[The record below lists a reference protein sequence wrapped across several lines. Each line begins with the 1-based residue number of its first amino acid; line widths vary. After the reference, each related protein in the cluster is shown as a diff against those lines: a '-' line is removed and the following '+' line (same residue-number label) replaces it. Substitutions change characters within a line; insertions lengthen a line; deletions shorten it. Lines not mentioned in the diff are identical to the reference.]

1 MYAERVPPHD
11 LEAEEAV
18 LGSLVIDGEAILK
31 ISPFL
36 RSDDFYRDRNR
47 WCYEACLELFR
58 RAEAIDQATIGHELA
73 RLNRLDEVGG
83 HAFLSQVAAVVP
95 TSVNVEHYARIV
107 QRTSVMR
114 QVISAAGEIAALGY
128 EDDPDVEGTLSRA
141 EDVLFRVRTGRSSR
155 DFIHIREILDKF
167 LEETARTVRMGTL
180 ERGVLRPLPPASQWT
195 WTRLLG
201 GLHRSDLIIV
211 AGRPAMGKSSLAMSI
226 VRSAAGLGATA
237 AVFSLEMSRD
247 QLVLRL
253 LAGETGVDSHLLRL
267 GHVLR
272 GRTSAAL
279 SMLWA
284 PSPTC
289 PVYIDDNPLSTV
301 VDVRSKSR
309 RLHLERGLGH
319 DRRGL
324 PPAHRRARTV
334 AAHNRVQEIGE
345 ITRSLKALARDL
357 NVPVVA
363 VSQLSRA
370 VEMRQSHRPQLSDLR
385 ESGSIEQD
393 ADVVMFIYRDDKYIT
408 EEEWDQR
415 LPGPPVSRGTSPR
428 SWWPSTATARPG
440 TVRLHFRD
448 KLAQFAD
455 RLTDPRAVRGCL
467 VSAFA
472 GFPDRSSYVPV
483 PAAVFS
489 QLAGGG
495 PRPGGAPMPPSG
507 ALPAPPTARA
517 HSLPHSQ
524 RARERRYAAACRSG
538 TGARPS

>member
-36 RSDDFYRDRNR
+36 RSEDFYRDRNR
-47 WCYEACLELFR
+47 WCYEACLELFQ

-95 TSVNVEHYARIV
+95 TSVHVEHYARIV

-128 EDDPDVEGTLSRA
+128 EDDPDVEATLSRA

-167 LEETARTVRMGTL
+167 LEERPTVGGAL
-180 ERGVLRPLPPASQWT
+180 ERGVAPITSGFSVVDQ
-195 WTRLLG
+195 LLG
-201 GLHRSDLIIV
+201 GLHRSDLIVV

-226 VRSAAGLGATA
+226 VRSAAGFGATA

-253 LAGETGVDSHLLRL
+253 LAGETGVDSHFLRM
-267 GHVLR
+267 GMYSEANERRVVDAV
-272 GRTSAAL
+272 GAL
-279 SMLWA
+279 SDL
-284 PSPTC
+284 

-309 RLHLERGLGH
+309 RLHLERGLDMIVVDYLQLIEAANG
-319 DRRGL
+319 RGQ
-324 PPAHRRARTV
+324 
-334 AAHNRVQEIGE
+334 NRVQEIGE

-393 ADVVMFIYRDDKYIT
+393 ADVVMFIYRDDKYIS

-415 LPGPPVSRGTSPR
+415 YPDRPYPRNIAEIMVAKHRHGPT
-428 SWWPSTATARPG
+428 G
-440 TVRLHFRD
+440 TVRLYFRD

-455 RLTDPRAVRGCL
+455 LPVGE
-467 VSAFA
+467 
-472 GFPDRSSYVPV
+472 GVP
-483 PAAVFS
+483 
-489 QLAGGG
+489 
-495 PRPGGAPMPPSG
+495 
-507 ALPAPPTARA
+507 
-517 HSLPHSQ
+517 
-524 RARERRYAAACRSG
+524 
-538 TGARPS
+538 

>member
-1 MYAERVPPHD
+1 MYTERVPPHD

-36 RSDDFYRDRNR
+36 RSEDFYRDRNR

-95 TSVNVEHYARIV
+95 TSVHVEHYARIV

-128 EDDPDVEGTLSRA
+128 EDDPDVEATLSRA

-167 LEETARTVRMGTL
+167 LEESSAVGGAL
-180 ERGVLRPLPPASQWT
+180 ERGVAPIPSGFTVVDQI
-195 WTRLLG
+195 LG
-201 GLHRSDLIIV
+201 GLHRSDLIVV

-226 VRSAAGLGATA
+226 VRSAAGFGATA

-253 LAGETGVDSHLLRL
+253 LSGETGVDSHLLRL
-267 GHVLR
+267 GMYSEANERRVVDAV
-272 GRTSAAL
+272 GAL
-279 SMLWA
+279 SDL
-284 PSPTC
+284 

-309 RLHLERGLGH
+309 RLHMERGLDMIVVDYLQLIESANG
-319 DRRGL
+319 RGQ
-324 PPAHRRARTV
+324 
-334 AAHNRVQEIGE
+334 NRVQEIGE
-345 ITRSLKALARDL
+345 ITRSLKTLARDL

-393 ADVVMFIYRDDKYIT
+393 ADVVMFIYRDDKYIS

-415 LPGPPVSRGTSPR
+415 YPDRPYPKNIAEIMVAKHRHGPT
-428 SWWPSTATARPG
+428 G
-440 TVRLHFRD
+440 TVRLYVRD

-455 RLTDPRAVRGCL
+455 LPVGE
-467 VSAFA
+467 
-472 GFPDRSSYVPV
+472 GVP
-483 PAAVFS
+483 
-489 QLAGGG
+489 
-495 PRPGGAPMPPSG
+495 
-507 ALPAPPTARA
+507 
-517 HSLPHSQ
+517 
-524 RARERRYAAACRSG
+524 
-538 TGARPS
+538 

>member
-36 RSDDFYRDRNR
+36 RSEDFYRDRNR

-95 TSVNVEHYARIV
+95 TSVHVEHYARIV

-128 EDDPDVEGTLSRA
+128 EDDPDVEATLSRA

-167 LEETARTVRMGTL
+167 LEESSAVGGAL
-180 ERGVLRPLPPASQWT
+180 ERGVAPIPSGFTVVDQI
-195 WTRLLG
+195 LG
-201 GLHRSDLIIV
+201 GLHRSDLIVV

-226 VRSAAGLGATA
+226 VRSAAGFGATA

-267 GHVLR
+267 GMYSEANERRVVDAV
-272 GRTSAAL
+272 GAL
-279 SMLWA
+279 SDL
-284 PSPTC
+284 

-309 RLHLERGLGH
+309 RLHMERGLDMIVVDYLQLIESANG
-319 DRRGL
+319 RNQ
-324 PPAHRRARTV
+324 
-334 AAHNRVQEIGE
+334 NRVQEIGE

-393 ADVVMFIYRDDKYIT
+393 ADVVMFIYRDDKYIS

-415 LPGPPVSRGTSPR
+415 HPDRPYPRNIAEIMVAKHRHGPT
-428 SWWPSTATARPG
+428 G
-440 TVRLHFRD
+440 TVHLYFRD

-455 RLTDPRAVRGCL
+455 LPVGE
-467 VSAFA
+467 
-472 GFPDRSSYVPV
+472 GVP
-483 PAAVFS
+483 
-489 QLAGGG
+489 
-495 PRPGGAPMPPSG
+495 
-507 ALPAPPTARA
+507 
-517 HSLPHSQ
+517 
-524 RARERRYAAACRSG
+524 
-538 TGARPS
+538 

>member
-1 MYAERVPPHD
+1 MYAERIPPHD

-36 RSDDFYRDRNR
+36 RSEDFYRDRNR
-47 WCYEACLELFR
+47 WCYQACLDLFHR
-58 RAEAIDQATIGHELA
+58 SEAIDQATIGHELA
-73 RLNRLDEVGG
+73 RLNRLEDVGG

-128 EDDPDVEGTLSRA
+128 EDDPDVEATLSRA

-155 DFIHIREILDKF
+155 DFVHIREVLDKY
-167 LEETARTVRMGTL
+167 LEDTAAATMGTL
-180 ERGVLRPLPPASQWT
+180 DRGVAPINSGFVDIDG
-195 WTRLLG
+195 LLG
-201 GLHRSDLIIV
+201 GLHRSDLVVV

-226 VRSAAGLGATA
+226 VRNAAGLGATA

-267 GHVLR
+267 GHYSEANERRVVDAV
-272 GRTSAAL
+272 GAL
-279 SMLWA
+279 SEL
-284 PSPTC
+284 
-289 PVYIDDNPLSTV
+289 PVYIDDNPLATV

-309 RLHLERGLGH
+309 RLHMERGLDMIVVDYLQLIEGANG
-319 DRRGL
+319 RSQ
-324 PPAHRRARTV
+324 
-334 AAHNRVQEIGE
+334 NRVQEIGD

-393 ADVVMFIYRDDKYIT
+393 ADVVMFIYRDDKYIS
-408 EEEWDQR
+408 EEEWEERHRDR
-415 LPGPPVSRGTSPR
+415 PLPYPKNIAEIMVAKHRHGPT
-428 SWWPSTATARPG
+428 G
-440 TVRLHFRD
+440 TVRLSFRD
-448 KLAQFAD
+448 KLAQFANM
-455 RLTDPRAVRGCL
+455 
-467 VSAFA
+467 
-472 GFPDRSSYVPV
+472 PV
-483 PAAVFS
+483 GDGVA
-489 QLAGGG
+489 
-495 PRPGGAPMPPSG
+495 
-507 ALPAPPTARA
+507 
-517 HSLPHSQ
+517 
-524 RARERRYAAACRSG
+524 
-538 TGARPS
+538 

>member
-1 MYAERVPPHD
+1 MYAERIPPHD

-36 RSDDFYRDRNR
+36 RTEDFYRDRNR
-47 WCYEACLELFR
+47 WCYQACLELFR

-73 RLNRLDEVGG
+73 RLNRLEEVGG

-95 TSVNVEHYARIV
+95 TSVHVEHYARIV

-128 EDDPDVEGTLSRA
+128 EDDPDYEATLSRA

-155 DFIHIREILDKF
+155 DFIHIREVLDKF
-167 LEETARTVRMGTL
+167 LEESAAVGGPL
-180 ERGVLRPLPPASQWT
+180 ERGVAPITSGFAVVDQ
-195 WTRLLG
+195 LLG
-201 GLHRSDLIIV
+201 GLHRSDLVVV
-211 AGRPAMGKSSLAMSI
+211 AGRPAMGKSSLVLNT
-226 VRSAAGLGATA
+226 VRSAASFGATA

-247 QLVLRL
+247 QMVLRL
-253 LAGETGVDSHLLRL
+253 LAGEAEVDSHRLRL
-267 GHVLR
+267 GLYTDAEERRIVDAVGVL
-272 GRTSAAL
+272 SDL
-279 SMLWA
+279 
-284 PSPTC
+284 

-309 RLHLERGLGH
+309 RLHLERGLDMIVVDYLQLIEGGNG
-319 DRRGL
+319 RSN
-324 PPAHRRARTV
+324 
-334 AAHNRVQEIGE
+334 NRVQEIGE

-393 ADVVMFIYRDDKYIT
+393 ADVVMFIYRDDVYFS
-408 EEEWDQR
+408 EEDWDQR
-415 LPGPPVSRGTSPR
+415 HPDRPYPKNIAEIIVSKHRHGPT
-428 SWWPSTATARPG
+428 G

-448 KLAQFAD
+448 KLAQFVD
-455 RLTDPRAVRGCL
+455 L
-467 VSAFA
+467 
-472 GFPDRSSYVPV
+472 PV
-483 PAAVFS
+483 AEGVA
-489 QLAGGG
+489 
-495 PRPGGAPMPPSG
+495 
-507 ALPAPPTARA
+507 
-517 HSLPHSQ
+517 
-524 RARERRYAAACRSG
+524 
-538 TGARPS
+538 

>member
-1 MYAERVPPHD
+1 MYVERVPPHD

-36 RSDDFYRDRNR
+36 RSEDFYRDRNR

-58 RAEAIDQATIGHELA
+58 RSEAIDQATIGHELA
-73 RLNRLDEVGG
+73 RLNRLEEVGG

-95 TSVNVEHYARIV
+95 TSVNIEHYARIV

-128 EDDPDVEGTLSRA
+128 EDDPDVEATLSRA

-167 LEETARTVRMGTL
+167 LEESATVGGAL
-180 ERGVLRPLPPASQWT
+180 ERGVAPITSGFSVMDQ
-195 WTRLLG
+195 LLG

-267 GHVLR
+267 GMYSEANERRVVEAV
-272 GRTSAAL
+272 GAL
-279 SMLWA
+279 SDL
-284 PSPTC
+284 

-309 RLHLERGLGH
+309 RLHLERGLDMIVVDYLQLIESANG
-319 DRRGL
+319 RSY
-324 PPAHRRARTV
+324 
-334 AAHNRVQEIGE
+334 NRVQEIGE
-345 ITRSLKALARDL
+345 VTRSLKALARDL

-393 ADVVMFIYRDDKYIT
+393 ADVVMFIYRDDKYIS
-408 EEEWDQR
+408 EEEWGQR
-415 LPGPPVSRGTSPR
+415 YPDRPYPRNIAEIMVAKHRHGPT
-428 SWWPSTATARPG
+428 G
-440 TVRLHFRD
+440 TVHLYFRD
-448 KLAQFAD
+448 KLAQF
-455 RLTDPRAVRGCL
+455 TDL
-467 VSAFA
+467 
-472 GFPDRSSYVPV
+472 PV
-483 PAAVFS
+483 GEGVA
-489 QLAGGG
+489 
-495 PRPGGAPMPPSG
+495 
-507 ALPAPPTARA
+507 
-517 HSLPHSQ
+517 
-524 RARERRYAAACRSG
+524 
-538 TGARPS
+538 

>member
-1 MYAERVPPHD
+1 MYAERIPPHD

-36 RSDDFYRDRNR
+36 RSEDFYRDRNR
-47 WCYEACLELFR
+47 WCYQACLELFR

-73 RLNRLDEVGG
+73 RLNRLEEVGG

-128 EDDPDVEGTLSRA
+128 EDDPDVEATLSRA

-167 LEETARTVRMGTL
+167 LEESAAVGGPL
-180 ERGVLRPLPPASQWT
+180 ERGVAPIPSGFQDVD
-195 WTRLLG
+195 RLLG
-201 GLHRSDLIIV
+201 GLHRSDLVVV
-211 AGRPAMGKSSLAMSI
+211 AGRPAMGKSSLVLSM
-226 VRSAAGLGATA
+226 VRSAARFGHTA

-253 LAGETGVDSHLLRL
+253 VAAEADVDSHRLRL
-267 GHVLR
+267 RLHSDAEERRIVDAVG
-272 GRTSAAL
+272 AL
-279 SMLWA
+279 SDL
-284 PSPTC
+284 
-289 PVYIDDNPLSTV
+289 PVYIDDNPLSSV

-309 RLHLERGLGH
+309 RLHLQLPQGLDMIVVDYIQLIEGANG
-319 DRRGL
+319 RSQ
-324 PPAHRRARTV
+324 
-334 AAHNRVQEIGE
+334 NRVQEIGD

-370 VEMRQSHRPQLSDLR
+370 VENRPSHRPMLSDLR

-408 EEEWDQR
+408 EEEWAGRHPDR
-415 LPGPPVSRGTSPR
+415 PYPKNIAEVIVAKHRHGPTD
-428 SWWPSTATARPG
+428 

-448 KLAQFAD
+448 SQAQFVD
-455 RLTDPRAVRGCL
+455 
-467 VSAFA
+467 
-472 GFPDRSSYVPV
+472 
-483 PAAVFS
+483 
-489 QLAGGG
+489 LA
-495 PRPGGAPMPPSG
+495 
-507 ALPAPPTARA
+507 T
-517 HSLPHSQ
+517 
-524 RARERRYAAACRSG
+524 REGVA
-538 TGARPS
+538 

>member
-1 MYAERVPPHD
+1 MYVERVPPHD

-36 RSDDFYRDRNR
+36 RSEDFYRDRNR

-95 TSVNVEHYARIV
+95 TSVNVEHYAHIV

-128 EDDPDVEGTLSRA
+128 EDDPDVEATLSRA

-167 LEETARTVRMGTL
+167 LEESATVGGAL
-180 ERGVLRPLPPASQWT
+180 ERGVAPITSGFSVMDQ
-195 WTRLLG
+195 LLG

-267 GHVLR
+267 GMYSEANERRVVEAV
-272 GRTSAAL
+272 GAL
-279 SMLWA
+279 SDL
-284 PSPTC
+284 

-309 RLHLERGLGH
+309 RLHLERGLDMIVVDYLQLIESANG
-319 DRRGL
+319 RSY
-324 PPAHRRARTV
+324 
-334 AAHNRVQEIGE
+334 NRVQEIGE
-345 ITRSLKALARDL
+345 VTRSLKALARDL

-393 ADVVMFIYRDDKYIT
+393 ADVVMFIYRDDKYIS
-408 EEEWDQR
+408 EEEWAQR
-415 LPGPPVSRGTSPR
+415 YPDRPYPRNIAEIMVAKHRHGPT
-428 SWWPSTATARPG
+428 G
-440 TVRLHFRD
+440 TVHLYFRD
-448 KLAQFAD
+448 KLAQF
-455 RLTDPRAVRGCL
+455 TDL
-467 VSAFA
+467 
-472 GFPDRSSYVPV
+472 PV
-483 PAAVFS
+483 GEGVA
-489 QLAGGG
+489 
-495 PRPGGAPMPPSG
+495 
-507 ALPAPPTARA
+507 
-517 HSLPHSQ
+517 
-524 RARERRYAAACRSG
+524 
-538 TGARPS
+538 

>member
-1 MYAERVPPHD
+1 MYAERIPPHD

-36 RSDDFYRDRNR
+36 RSEDFYRDRNR

-73 RLNRLDEVGG
+73 RLNRLDEMGG

-128 EDDPDVEGTLSRA
+128 EDDPDVEATLSRA

-167 LEETARTVRMGTL
+167 LEQSGTLGGAL
-180 ERGVLRPLPPASQWT
+180 ERGVAPIPSGFQDVD
-195 WTRLLG
+195 RLLG
-201 GLHRSDLIIV
+201 GLHRSDLIVV

-226 VRSAAGLGATA
+226 VRNAASVGATA

-253 LAGETGVDSHLLRL
+253 LAGETGIDSHLLRL
-267 GHVLR
+267 GMYNEANERRVVDAV
-272 GRTSAAL
+272 GAL
-279 SMLWA
+279 SDL
-284 PSPTC
+284 

-309 RLHLERGLGH
+309 RLHLERGLDMIVVDYLQLIEGGNG
-319 DRRGL
+319 RSY
-324 PPAHRRARTV
+324 
-334 AAHNRVQEIGE
+334 NRVQEIGE

-415 LPGPPVSRGTSPR
+415 YPDRPYPKNIAEIMVAKHRHGPTD
-428 SWWPSTATARPG
+428 

-455 RLTDPRAVRGCL
+455 
-467 VSAFA
+467 
-472 GFPDRSSYVPV
+472 
-483 PAAVFS
+483 
-489 QLAGGG
+489 LATIEVG
-495 PRPGGAPMPPSG
+495 P
-507 ALPAPPTARA
+507 
-517 HSLPHSQ
+517 
-524 RARERRYAAACRSG
+524 
-538 TGARPS
+538 

>member
-36 RSDDFYRDRNR
+36 RSEDFYRDRNR

-95 TSVNVEHYARIV
+95 TSVHVEHYARIV

-128 EDDPDVEGTLSRA
+128 EDDPDVEATLSRA

-167 LEETARTVRMGTL
+167 LEESSAVGGAL
-180 ERGVLRPLPPASQWT
+180 ERGVAPIPSGFTVVDQI
-195 WTRLLG
+195 LG
-201 GLHRSDLIIV
+201 GLHRSDLIVV

-226 VRSAAGLGATA
+226 VRSAAGFGATA

-253 LAGETGVDSHLLRL
+253 LSGETGVDSHLLRL
-267 GHVLR
+267 GMYSEANERRVVDAV
-272 GRTSAAL
+272 GAL
-279 SMLWA
+279 SDL
-284 PSPTC
+284 

-309 RLHLERGLGH
+309 RLHMERGLDMIVVDYLQLIESANG
-319 DRRGL
+319 RNQ
-324 PPAHRRARTV
+324 
-334 AAHNRVQEIGE
+334 NRVQEIGE

-393 ADVVMFIYRDDKYIT
+393 ADVVMFIYRDDKYIS

-415 LPGPPVSRGTSPR
+415 HPDRPYPRNIAEIMVAKHRHGPT
-428 SWWPSTATARPG
+428 G
-440 TVRLHFRD
+440 TVHLYFRD

-455 RLTDPRAVRGCL
+455 LPVGE
-467 VSAFA
+467 
-472 GFPDRSSYVPV
+472 GVP
-483 PAAVFS
+483 
-489 QLAGGG
+489 
-495 PRPGGAPMPPSG
+495 
-507 ALPAPPTARA
+507 
-517 HSLPHSQ
+517 
-524 RARERRYAAACRSG
+524 
-538 TGARPS
+538 

>member
-1 MYAERVPPHD
+1 MYVERVPPHD

-36 RSDDFYRDRNR
+36 RSEDFYRDRNR

-73 RLNRLDEVGG
+73 RLNRLEEVGG

-95 TSVNVEHYARIV
+95 TSVNIEHYARIV

-128 EDDPDVEGTLSRA
+128 EDDPDVEATLSRA

-167 LEETARTVRMGTL
+167 LEESATVGGAL
-180 ERGVLRPLPPASQWT
+180 ERGVAPITSGFSVMDQ
-195 WTRLLG
+195 LLG

-267 GHVLR
+267 GMYSEANERRVVEAV
-272 GRTSAAL
+272 GAL
-279 SMLWA
+279 SDL
-284 PSPTC
+284 

-309 RLHLERGLGH
+309 RLHLERGLDMIVVDYLQLIESANG
-319 DRRGL
+319 RSY
-324 PPAHRRARTV
+324 
-334 AAHNRVQEIGE
+334 NRVQEIGE
-345 ITRSLKALARDL
+345 VTRSLKALARDL

-393 ADVVMFIYRDDKYIT
+393 ADVVMFIYRDDKYIS
-408 EEEWDQR
+408 EEEWGQR
-415 LPGPPVSRGTSPR
+415 YPDRPYPRNIAEIMVAKHRHGPT
-428 SWWPSTATARPG
+428 G
-440 TVRLHFRD
+440 TVHLYFRD
-448 KLAQFAD
+448 KLAQF
-455 RLTDPRAVRGCL
+455 TDL
-467 VSAFA
+467 
-472 GFPDRSSYVPV
+472 PV
-483 PAAVFS
+483 GEGVA
-489 QLAGGG
+489 
-495 PRPGGAPMPPSG
+495 
-507 ALPAPPTARA
+507 
-517 HSLPHSQ
+517 
-524 RARERRYAAACRSG
+524 
-538 TGARPS
+538 